1 MFPHFTVLC
10 MKGLKTRKQKR
21 NWKKIGYW
29 HKSSHGLYK
38 KTPSTQE
45 ILDND
50 FGHIHERGKQRTEKN

>member
-1 MFPHFTVLC
+1 MFHHFTVLC
-10 MKGLKTRKQKR
+10 MKGLKTRKQKG

-29 HKSSHGLYK
+29 HKSSYGLYK

-50 FGHIHERGKQRTEKN
+50 FGHIH